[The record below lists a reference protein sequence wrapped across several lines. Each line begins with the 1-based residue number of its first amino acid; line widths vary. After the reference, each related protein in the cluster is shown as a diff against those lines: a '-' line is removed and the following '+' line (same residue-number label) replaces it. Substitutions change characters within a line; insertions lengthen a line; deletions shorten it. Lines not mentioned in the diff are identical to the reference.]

1 MNKLAKK
8 PFTLGDLVRVDAEL
22 TIRWDL
28 ELPQNTDVYRGI
40 TPDYSQEIDFDSARA
55 YLLKKEHPANE
66 IERALEPYFEMR
78 EKQVAFANNDIS
90 LDSALSVL
98 KGQKTLFDMAEEEK
112 LKERQKRAESNFIY
126 RDIER
131 TRNFLLESLKG
142 TGIELKFKSLILK
155 EEGIGKDVAD
165 VIIRG
170 WKYFVAV
177 HVSIPGSNGYCMGFA
192 PWHVQIKNLILGEAD
207 YSLYPFN
214 EDRGSWLLP
223 ASTEMA
229 GHIRISS
236 SFVYSCFDSPYYSK
250 VFDHLVAL
258 KADTEDAIK
267 KSAAKAENERLRIE
281 SERSLPLARL
291 LNSKGD
297 IGGKP
302 DKC

>member
-28 ELPQNTDVYRGI
+28 ELPQNADVYRGI

-66 IERALEPYFEMR
+66 IERALEPYFEIR
-78 EKQVAFANNDIS
+78 EKQAAFANNGIS
-90 LDSALSVL
+90 LDSALGIL
-98 KGQKTLFDMAEEEK
+98 RRQKTLFDRIEEEK
-112 LKERQKRAESNFIY
+112 LKERQKRAEANFIY

-131 TRNFLLESLKG
+131 TRNFLLESLRG
-142 TGIELKFKSLILK
+142 TGIELKFKSLIFK

-165 VIIRG
+165 IIIRG

-177 HVSIPGSNGYCMGFA
+177 HVSIQDNPKSKGYCMGFA

-207 YSLYPFN
+207 PLYPFN
-214 EDRGSWLLP
+214 KDRGSWLLP
-223 ASTEMA
+223 AHAEME

-236 SFVYSCFDSPYYSK
+236 SFIYSCFDSPYYSK

-267 KSAAKAENERLRIE
+267 KSAAEAESECLRIE
-281 SERSLPLARL
+281 AERPLPLARL
-291 LNSKGD
+291 LNSK
-297 IGGKP
+297 
-302 DKC
+302 